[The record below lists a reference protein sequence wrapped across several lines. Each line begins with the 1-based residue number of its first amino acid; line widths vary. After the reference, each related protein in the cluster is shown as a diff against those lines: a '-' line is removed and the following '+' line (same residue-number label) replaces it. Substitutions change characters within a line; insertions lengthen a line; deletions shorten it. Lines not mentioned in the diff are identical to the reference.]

1 VVFYNLEI
9 QMQFGSFSMICQIL
23 LTTFGGLGLFLF
35 GMHLMSDALQR
46 IAGSGLR
53 RILERLTT
61 NRVVAV
67 IAGMAITAII
77 QSSSATTVMTVGLV
91 NAGLMSLQQALG
103 VVIGANIGTTVTA
116 QIIAFKLTDVALPLV
131 GVGMFMKIL
140 SKRERVRYWGDFLL
154 GFGLLFYGMLVMQG
168 GIEPMRDAPWVGGM
182 FVHFSTAPI
191 LGVLVG
197 AIITMI
203 FQSSSATVGLVIAL
217 ASSGV
222 IGFPAA
228 AALVLGENIGTTI
241 TAQLASIG
249 TSVSAKRVARAHFLF
264 NLFGVCVVLSI
275 FPYFLEFVNYITPG
289 DPMQIAASGTAPYA
303 ARHVANLHTLF
314 NVTNCLLFLPFLGA
328 LGWAASLIT
337 PGEEKPRIFRLESLA
352 PTIFE
357 TPSFALDEAR
367 QELAYMGNEV
377 YRMLAAAEK
386 PLLENAGTE
395 RFLEEIDKTENIV
408 DSLQKEINT
417 YLTELSR
424 NSITEKQSREV
435 FSMLQIVS
443 NLERIGDHCES
454 IGKLCKRRNDFSL
467 DFSEDGRK
475 ELTLIYHHTQRFLK
489 TVVDAI
495 TDTPEDL
502 MEQVQGFEPKLN
514 DMRWEMR
521 INHMNRL
528 KSYKCHA
535 DAGLIFIDILTS
547 FEKIGDHAFNI
558 AESLSGL
565 TLGGSRELRYATV

>member
-1 VVFYNLEI
+1 MQLESI
-9 QMQFGSFSMICQIL
+9 SLICEIL
-23 LTTFGGLGLFLF
+23 FITLGGLGLFLF

-53 RILERLTT
+53 RILEKLTT

-67 IAGMAITAII
+67 IAGAAITAVV

-91 NAGLMSLQQALG
+91 NAGLMTLQQALG
-103 VVIGANIGTTVTA
+103 VVIGANIGTTMTA

-140 SKRERVRYWGDFLL
+140 SKREKIRYWGDFLL
-154 GFGLLFYGMLVMQG
+154 GFGLLFYGMLVMQD
-168 GIEPMRDAPWVGGM
+168 GIMPLRDDNWISGA
-182 FVHFSTAPI
+182 FIHFSNTPV

-197 AIITMI
+197 AAMTMI

-222 IGFPAA
+222 VGFPGA
-228 AALVLGENIGTTI
+228 AALVLGDNVGTTI
-241 TAQLASIG
+241 TAQLAAIG

-264 NLFGVCVVLSI
+264 NFFGVCVILAI
-275 FPYFLEFVNYITPG
+275 FPYFVQFVDYITPG
-289 DPMQIAASGTAPYA
+289 DPMRMTAGTVPFA

-328 LGWAASLIT
+328 LGWVSSLLT

-367 QELAYMGNEV
+367 QELEYMGNEV
-377 YRMLAAAEK
+377 YKMLAVAEK
-386 PLLENAGTE
+386 PLLDNQGTE
-395 RFLEEIDKTENIV
+395 RLLEEIEKTENIV

-424 NSITEKQSREV
+424 ISITEKQSREV

-454 IGKLCKRRNDFSL
+454 IGKLCKRRNDFGL
-467 DFSEDGRK
+467 DFSEDGRR
-475 ELTLIYHHTQRFLK
+475 ELSLIYHHTQMFLK
-489 TVVDAI
+489 TVVEAI
-495 TDTPEDL
+495 TDTPDDL
-502 MEQVQGFEPKLN
+502 MAQVQSFEPKLN
-514 DMRWEMR
+514 AMRWEMR
-521 INHMNRL
+521 VNHMNRL
-528 KSYKCHA
+528 KSYKCDA
-535 DAGLIFIDILTS
+535 DAGLIFVDLLTS
-547 FEKIGDHAFNI
+547 FEKIGDHAYNI

-565 TLGGSRELRYATV
+565 TLGGPGELRYAAV

>member
-1 VVFYNLEI
+1 LIY
-9 QMQFGSFSMICQIL
+9 QIL
-23 LTTFGGLGLFLF
+23 LTTLGGLGLFLF

-46 IAGSGLR
+46 IAGTGLR
-53 RILERLTT
+53 RILEKLTT

-67 IAGMAITAII
+67 LAGTAITAII

-91 NAGLMSLQQALG
+91 NAGLMSMQQALG
-103 VVIGANIGTTVTA
+103 IVLGANIGTTVTA

-140 SKRERVRYWGDFLL
+140 SKREKVRYWGDFLL
-154 GFGLLFYGMLVMQG
+154 GFGLLFFGMLVMQD
-168 GIEPMRDAPWVGGM
+168 GIMPLRDAPWVTDI
-182 FVHFSTAPI
+182 FVQFSKIPV

-197 AIITMI
+197 AVMTMI

-217 ASSGV
+217 ASTGV
-222 IGFPAA
+222 VDFPGA
-228 AALVLGENIGTTI
+228 AALVLGDNIGTTI

-264 NLFGVCVVLSI
+264 NFFGVCIVLTI
-275 FPYFLEFVNYITPG
+275 FPYFVQFVDSITPG
-289 DPMQIAASGTAPYA
+289 DPMRMTAGAVPYA
-303 ARHVANLHTLF
+303 ARHVANLHTIF

-328 LGWAASLIT
+328 LGWVSALIT

-367 QELAYMGNEV
+367 QELDYMGSEV
-377 YRMLAAAEK
+377 FRMLSVAEK
-386 PLLENAGTE
+386 PLLDNKGTE
-395 RFLEEIDKTENIV
+395 KLLEEIDKTENIV

-424 NSITEKQSREV
+424 ISITEKQSREV

-454 IGKLCKRRNDFSL
+454 IGKLCKRRNEFNL
-467 DFSEDGRK
+467 DFSEEGRK
-475 ELTLIYHHTQRFLK
+475 ELSLIYHHTQMFLK

-495 TDTPEDL
+495 TDTPGDL
-502 MEQVQGFEPKLN
+502 MEQVQSFEPKLN
-514 DMRWEMR
+514 AMRWEMR
-521 INHMNRL
+521 VNHMERL
-528 KSYKCHA
+528 KTAKCHA
-535 DAGLIFIDILTS
+535 DAGLIFVDILTS
-547 FEKIGDHAFNI
+547 FEKIGDHAYNI

-565 TLGGSRELRYATV
+565 TLGGPRELRYAAV